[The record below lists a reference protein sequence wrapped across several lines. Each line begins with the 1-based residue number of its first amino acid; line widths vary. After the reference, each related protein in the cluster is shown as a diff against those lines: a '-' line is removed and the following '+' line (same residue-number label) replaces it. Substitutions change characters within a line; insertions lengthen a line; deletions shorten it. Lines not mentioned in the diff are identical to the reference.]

1 MLALSIRQPWAW
13 LICKGFKNI
22 ENREWPIRGKKF
34 PFRVYIHAGLTPDK
48 EALSQAGWLWLKQRL
63 TAEAYRDIYGHIWRD
78 FLTFGSIIGEVDITG
93 CVTESKSPWFEGK
106 YGFTLAYPVA
116 YDNPIPMRGQ
126 LGFFKVELPKE
137 VLS

>member
-93 CVTESKSPWFEGK
+93 CVTESK
-106 YGFTLAYPVA
+106 VA
-116 YDNPIPMRGQ
+116 LVRGEIRFYFSLSSGLRQPNPNAWSVRIFQSGTTK
-126 LGFFKVELPKE
+126 GGA
-137 VLS
+137 